1 MDTVDYRRFD
11 LTSGHRLL
19 DLGCGFGRH
28 AFGALRRGADVV
40 AYDLGR
46 SELAEVRNMVA
57 AMRDAGEVPVG
68 ALGTSVGGDARR
80 LPFADGSFDR
90 IIAAEILEHIDDD
103 GAVTAELARVLRPGG
118 VLAVTVPSWGPE
130 KLCWLLS
137 EDYHAPAVAGGH
149 VRIYTLRRLQE
160 LLREAGLMALHRH
173 RAHAL
178 HSPYWWLR
186 CAVGPG
192 DDNHRLVRAYHRLLC
207 WEIERRPLIAR
218 VAERLLR
225 PLIGK
230 SVVLY
235 AVKDPCAGAGAPGAA
250 GQANRRAKRRLDGGQ
265 AGRTASAARRRGAA
279 ASESTRVTAEYLRE
293 VPGLLSR
300 DEVTATAEGIVEWQ
314 LDSGLILW
322 FPGGHADPWNHVEC
336 AMALDVTGYHAAAE
350 RAYDFLAASQRR
362 DGAWHR
368 YYTADGVEEHKLDA
382 NCTAYVACGVW
393 HHYLM
398 SGDRGFLEAM
408 WRVVERAV
416 GFALDLQ
423 QPRGEILWARHADGT
438 PWPFALLSSS
448 ASIHHSLRSALAI
461 AAELGH
467 ERPRWETGAA
477 RLAGVIRRTPDAF
490 APKDRF
496 AMDWYY
502 PVLAGVLERDDARRR
517 LLDRWDGFVLDG
529 WGVRCV
535 VDRDWV
541 TPAETAECTLACL
554 AAGLT
559 SEAWDLFTWSQRQR
573 DGDGRYWTGTVLP
586 QEHRFPAGEK
596 ASYSA
601 AAQLLAA
608 DALTGA
614 TAASGLFTHRGVAP
628 ATSRY
633 S

>member
-1 MDTVDYRRFD
+1 MDTVDYRR
-11 LTSGHRLL
+11 LELAPGHKVL
-19 DLGCGFGRH
+19 DLGCGSGRH
-28 AFGALRRGADVV
+28 AFGALRRGAEVV
-40 AYDLGR
+40 ACDLGR
-46 SELAEVRNMVA
+46 TELAEVRDMVA
-57 AMRDAGEVPVG
+57 AMRDAGEMPAGAVATTVG
-68 ALGTSVGGDARR
+68 ADARR
-80 LPFADGSFDR
+80 LPFADGGFDR
-90 IIAAEILEHIDDD
+90 IIAAEVLEHVDDD
-103 GAVTAELARVLRPGG
+103 GAALAELARVLRPGG
-118 VLAVTVPSWGPE
+118 VLAVTVPSWLPE

-137 EDYHAPAVAGGH
+137 EEYHAPAVVGGH
-149 VRIYTLRRLQE
+149 IRIYTLRRLRA
-160 LLREAGLMALHRH
+160 LLRGAGLLPLGRH

-186 CAVGPG
+186 CAVGPNN
-192 DDNHRLVRAYHRLLC
+192 DDHRLVRAYHRLLC

-225 PLIGK
+225 PLLGK

-235 AVKDPCAGAGAPGAA
+235 AVKDRGAGGGAPGAA
-250 GQANRRAKRRLDGGQ
+250 ARVNRRIRQRAPAGGETPG
-265 AGRTASAARRRGAA
+265 ATA
-279 ASESTRVTAEYLRE
+279 TYVRE

-300 DEVTATAEGIVEWQ
+300 GDVTATAEGIVEWQ

-350 RAYDFLAASQRR
+350 RAYDFLAATQRR

-398 SGDRGFLEAM
+398 TRDRGFLEAM

-416 GFALDLQ
+416 GFTLDLQ

-448 ASIHHSLRSALAI
+448 SSIHHSLRSALAI

-477 RLAGVIRRTPDAF
+477 RLAGVISRAPDAF

-502 PVLAGVLERDDARRR
+502 PVLAGILEGDDARRR
-517 LLDRWDGFVLDG
+517 LLDRWDDFVLEG

-535 VDRDWV
+535 ADRDWV

-554 AAGLT
+554 AAGLGA
-559 SEAWDLFTWSQRQR
+559 EAWDLFGWSQRQR
-573 DGDGRYWTGTVLP
+573 DSDGRYWTGTVLP

-614 TAASGLFTHRGVAP
+614 TAASGLFTRRGDP
-628 ATSRY
+628 AVPARGGPSAGAAQHPQ
-633 S
+633 

>member
-1 MDTVDYRRFD
+1 VDTVDYRR
-11 LTSGHRLL
+11 LELAPGHRVL
-19 DLGCGFGRH
+19 DLGCGSGRH
-28 AFGALRRGADVV
+28 AFGALRRGADVL
-40 AYDLGR
+40 ACDLGR
-46 SELAEVRNMVA
+46 PELAEVRDIVA
-57 AMRDAGEVPVG
+57 AMRDAGEIPAGAFATAVG
-68 ALGTSVGGDARR
+68 ADARR
-80 LPFADGSFDR
+80 LPFADGGFDR
-90 IIAAEILEHIDDD
+90 IIAAEVLEHIDDD
-103 GAVTAELARVLRPGG
+103 GAALAELARVLRPGG
-118 VLAVTVPSWGPE
+118 VLAVTVPSWLPE

-137 EDYHAPAVAGGH
+137 EEYHAPAVVGGH
-149 VRIYTLRRLQE
+149 VRIYTLRRLRA
-160 LLREAGLMALHRH
+160 LLREAGLLPLGRH

-186 CAVGPG
+186 CAVGPN
-192 DDNHRLVRAYHRLLC
+192 DDDHRLVRAYHRLLC
-207 WEIERRPLIAR
+207 WEIERRPRIAR
-218 VAERLLR
+218 MAERLLR

-235 AVKDPCAGAGAPGAA
+235 AVKDLGARGGAPGAA
-250 GQANRRAKRRLDGGQ
+250 ARAHRRVRHWAPAGGENP
-265 AGRTASAARRRGAA
+265 GAP
-279 ASESTRVTAEYLRE
+279 SEHLRE
-293 VPGLLSR
+293 VPGVLSR
-300 DEVTATAEGIVEWQ
+300 DDVTATAEGIVEWQ

-350 RAYDFLAASQRR
+350 RAYGFLAATQRR

-398 SGDRGFLEAM
+398 TRDRGFLEDM

-416 GFALDLQ
+416 GFTLDLQ
-423 QPRGEILWARHADGT
+423 QPRGAPTGSRHADGT

-448 ASIHHSLRSALAI
+448 SSIHHSLRSALAI

-467 ERPRWETGAA
+467 ERPRWEAGAA
-477 RLAGVIRRTPDAF
+477 RLARVISREPDAF

-502 PVLAGVLERDDARRR
+502 PVLAGILEGDDARRR
-517 LLDRWDGFVLDG
+517 LLDRWDDFVLEG

-535 VDRDWV
+535 ADRDWV
-541 TPAETAECTLACL
+541 TPAETAECTLAYL

-573 DGDGRYWTGTVLP
+573 DSDGRYWTGTVLP

-614 TAASGLFTHRGVAP
+614 TAASGLFTRRGA
-628 ATSRY
+628 ARAASRY
-633 S
+633 SRSR

>member
-1 MDTVDYRRFD
+1 MDTVDYRRLD
-11 LTSGHRLL
+11 LAPDHRLL

-57 AMRDAGEVPVG
+57 AMRDTGEVPNG

-103 GAVTAELARVLRPGG
+103 GAVMAELARVLRPGG
-118 VLAVTVPSWGPE
+118 VLAVTVPSWLSE

-137 EDYHAPAVAGGH
+137 EDYHAPAVVGGH
-149 VRIYTLRRLQE
+149 VRIYTLRRLRV
-160 LLREAGLMALHRH
+160 LLREAGLMALYRH

-235 AVKDPCAGAGAPGAA
+235 AVKDPGTGAGAPDAA
-250 GQANRRAKRRLDGGQ
+250 AQAGRRARRRLDGGQ
-265 AGRTASAARRRGAA
+265 AGRTTGTARQRAA
-279 ASESTRVTAEYLRE
+279 AAGESPRVTAEYLRE
-293 VPGLLSR
+293 VPGLLSP
-300 DEVTATAEGIVEWQ
+300 DEVSATAEGIVEWQ

-336 AMALDVTGYHAAAE
+336 AMALDVTGHHAAAE
-350 RAYDFLAASQRR
+350 RAYDFLAATQRR

-398 SGDRGFLEAM
+398 TGDRGFLEAM

-477 RLAGVIRRTPDAF
+477 RLAGVISRTPDAF

-502 PVLAGVLERDDARRR
+502 PVLAGVLEGDDARRR

-535 VDRDWV
+535 ADRDWV

-559 SEAWDLFTWSQRQR
+559 GEAWDLFAWSQRQR

-614 TAASGLFTHRGVAP
+614 TAASGLFTRRGVAP

>member
-1 MDTVDYRRFD
+1 MDTVDYRR
-11 LTSGHRLL
+11 LELAPGHRVL
-19 DLGCGFGRH
+19 DLGCGSGRH
-28 AFGALRRGADVV
+28 AFGALRRGADVL
-40 AYDLGR
+40 ACDLGR
-46 SELAEVRNMVA
+46 PELAEVRDIVA
-57 AMRDAGEVPVG
+57 AMRDAGEIPAGAFATAVG
-68 ALGTSVGGDARR
+68 ADARR
-80 LPFADGSFDR
+80 LPFADGGFDR
-90 IIAAEILEHIDDD
+90 IIAAEVLEHIDDD
-103 GAVTAELARVLRPGG
+103 GAALAELARVLRPGG
-118 VLAVTVPSWGPE
+118 VLAVTVPSWLPE

-137 EDYHAPAVAGGH
+137 EEYHAPAVVGGH
-149 VRIYTLRRLQE
+149 VRIYTLRRLRA
-160 LLREAGLMALHRH
+160 LLREAGLLPLGRH

-186 CAVGPG
+186 CAVGPN
-192 DDNHRLVRAYHRLLC
+192 DDDHRLVRAYHRLLC
-207 WEIERRPLIAR
+207 WEIERRPRIAR
-218 VAERLLR
+218 MAERLLR

-235 AVKDPCAGAGAPGAA
+235 AVKDLGARGGAPGAA
-250 GQANRRAKRRLDGGQ
+250 ARAHRRVRHWAPAGGENP
-265 AGRTASAARRRGAA
+265 GAP
-279 ASESTRVTAEYLRE
+279 SEHLRE
-293 VPGLLSR
+293 VPGVLSR
-300 DEVTATAEGIVEWQ
+300 DDVTATAEGIVEWQ

-350 RAYDFLAASQRR
+350 RAYGFLAATQRR

-398 SGDRGFLEAM
+398 TRDRGFLEDM

-416 GFALDLQ
+416 GFTLDLQ

-448 ASIHHSLRSALAI
+448 SSIHHSLRSALAI

-467 ERPRWETGAA
+467 ERPRWEAGAA
-477 RLAGVIRRTPDAF
+477 RLAGVISREPDAF

-502 PVLAGVLERDDARRR
+502 PVLAGILEGDDARRR
-517 LLDRWDGFVLDG
+517 LLDRWDDFVLEG

-535 VDRDWV
+535 ADRDWV
-541 TPAETAECTLACL
+541 TPAETAECTLAYL

-573 DGDGRYWTGTVLP
+573 DSDGRYWTGTVLP

-614 TAASGLFTHRGVAP
+614 TAASGLFTRRGA
-628 ATSRY
+628 ARAASRY
-633 S
+633 SRSR

>member
-1 MDTVDYRRFD
+1 M
-11 LTSGHRLL
+11 
-19 DLGCGFGRH
+19 
-28 AFGALRRGADVV
+28 
-40 AYDLGR
+40 
-46 SELAEVRNMVA
+46 
-57 AMRDAGEVPVG
+57 
-68 ALGTSVGGDARR
+68 
-80 LPFADGSFDR
+80 
-90 IIAAEILEHIDDD
+90 
-103 GAVTAELARVLRPGG
+103 
-118 VLAVTVPSWGPE
+118 
-130 KLCWLLS
+130 
-137 EDYHAPAVAGGH
+137 
-149 VRIYTLRRLQE
+149 
-160 LLREAGLMALHRH
+160 
-173 RAHAL
+173 
-178 HSPYWWLR
+178 
-186 CAVGPG
+186 
-192 DDNHRLVRAYHRLLC
+192 
-207 WEIERRPLIAR
+207 
-218 VAERLLR
+218 
-225 PLIGK
+225 
-230 SVVLY
+230 
-235 AVKDPCAGAGAPGAA
+235 
-250 GQANRRAKRRLDGGQ
+250 
-265 AGRTASAARRRGAA
+265 
-279 ASESTRVTAEYLRE
+279 
-293 VPGLLSR
+293 
-300 DEVTATAEGIVEWQ
+300 TATAEGIVEWQ

-350 RAYDFLAASQRR
+350 RAYDFLAATQRR

-398 SGDRGFLEAM
+398 TRDRGFLEAM

-416 GFALDLQ
+416 DFTLDLQ

-461 AAELGH
+461 AAEMGH
-467 ERPRWETGAA
+467 ERPRWETGAG
-477 RLAGVIRRTPDAF
+477 RLAGVISHTPEAF

-502 PVLAGVLERDDARRR
+502 PVLAGVLHGDDARRR
-517 LLDRWDGFVLDG
+517 LGDRWDDFVLEG

-535 VDRDWV
+535 SDRDWV

-559 SEAWDLFTWSQRQR
+559 SEAWDLFGWSQRQR

-614 TAASGLFTHRGVAP
+614 TPASGLFTRRGDLAAP
-628 ATSRY
+628 VRGGPSAAG
-633 S
+633 

>member
-1 MDTVDYRRFD
+1 VDTVDYRR
-11 LTSGHRLL
+11 LELAPGHRVL
-19 DLGCGFGRH
+19 DLGCGSGRH
-28 AFGALRRGADVV
+28 AFGALRRGADVL
-40 AYDLGR
+40 ACDLGR
-46 SELAEVRNMVA
+46 PELAEVRDIVA
-57 AMRDAGEVPVG
+57 AMGDAGEIPAGAFATAVG
-68 ALGTSVGGDARR
+68 ADARR
-80 LPFADGSFDR
+80 LPFADGGFDR
-90 IIAAEILEHIDDD
+90 IIAAEVLEHIDDD
-103 GAVTAELARVLRPGG
+103 GAALAELARVLRPGG
-118 VLAVTVPSWGPE
+118 VLAVTVPSWLPE

-137 EDYHAPAVAGGH
+137 EEYHAPAVVGGH
-149 VRIYTLRRLQE
+149 VRIYTLRRLRA
-160 LLREAGLMALHRH
+160 LLREAGLLPLGRH

-186 CAVGPG
+186 CAVGPN
-192 DDNHRLVRAYHRLLC
+192 DDDHRLVRAYHRLLC
-207 WEIERRPLIAR
+207 WEIERRPRIAR
-218 VAERLLR
+218 MAERLLR

-235 AVKDPCAGAGAPGAA
+235 AVKDLGARGGAPGAA
-250 GQANRRAKRRLDGGQ
+250 ARAHRRVRHWAPAGGENP
-265 AGRTASAARRRGAA
+265 GAP
-279 ASESTRVTAEYLRE
+279 SEHLRE
-293 VPGLLSR
+293 VPGVLSR
-300 DEVTATAEGIVEWQ
+300 DDVTATAEGIVEWQ

-350 RAYDFLAASQRR
+350 RAYGFLAATQRR

-398 SGDRGFLEAM
+398 TRDRGFLEDM

-416 GFALDLQ
+416 GFTLDLQ

-448 ASIHHSLRSALAI
+448 SSIHHSLRSALAI

-467 ERPRWETGAA
+467 ERPRWEAGAA
-477 RLAGVIRRTPDAF
+477 RLAGVISREPDAF

-502 PVLAGVLERDDARRR
+502 PVLAGILEGDDARRR
-517 LLDRWDGFVLDG
+517 LLDRWDDFVLEG

-535 VDRDWV
+535 ADRDWV
-541 TPAETAECTLACL
+541 TPAETAECTLAYL

-573 DGDGRYWTGTVLP
+573 DSDGRYWTGTVLP

-614 TAASGLFTHRGVAP
+614 TAASGLFTRRGA
-628 ATSRY
+628 ARAASRY
-633 S
+633 SRSR

>member
-1 MDTVDYRRFD
+1 VDTVDYRR
-11 LTSGHRLL
+11 LELAPGHRVL
-19 DLGCGFGRH
+19 DLGCGSGRH
-28 AFGALRRGADVV
+28 AFGALRRGADVL
-40 AYDLGR
+40 ACDLGR
-46 SELAEVRNMVA
+46 PELAEVRDIVA
-57 AMRDAGEVPVG
+57 AMRDAGEIPAGAFATAVG
-68 ALGTSVGGDARR
+68 ADARR
-80 LPFADGSFDR
+80 LPFADGGFDR
-90 IIAAEILEHIDDD
+90 IIAAEVLEHIDDD
-103 GAVTAELARVLRPGG
+103 GAALAELARVLRPGG
-118 VLAVTVPSWGPE
+118 VLAVTVPSWLPE

-137 EDYHAPAVAGGH
+137 EEYHAPAVVGGH
-149 VRIYTLRRLQE
+149 VRIYTLRRLRA
-160 LLREAGLMALHRH
+160 LLREAGLLPLGRH

-186 CAVGPG
+186 CAVGPN
-192 DDNHRLVRAYHRLLC
+192 DDDHRLVRAYHRLLC
-207 WEIERRPLIAR
+207 WEIERRPRIAR
-218 VAERLLR
+218 MAERLLR

-235 AVKDPCAGAGAPGAA
+235 AVKDPGARGGAPGAA
-250 GQANRRAKRRLDGGQ
+250 ARAHRRVRHWAPAGGENP
-265 AGRTASAARRRGAA
+265 GAP
-279 ASESTRVTAEYLRE
+279 SEHLRE
-293 VPGLLSR
+293 VPGVLSR
-300 DEVTATAEGIVEWQ
+300 DDVTATAEGIVEWQ

-350 RAYDFLAASQRR
+350 RAYGFLAATQRR

-398 SGDRGFLEAM
+398 TRDRGFLEDM

-416 GFALDLQ
+416 GFTLDLQ

-448 ASIHHSLRSALAI
+448 SSIHHSLRSALAI

-467 ERPRWETGAA
+467 ERPRWEAGAA
-477 RLAGVIRRTPDAF
+477 RLAGVISREPDAF

-502 PVLAGVLERDDARRR
+502 PVLAGILEGDDARRR
-517 LLDRWDGFVLDG
+517 LLDRWDDFVLEG

-535 VDRDWV
+535 ADRDWV
-541 TPAETAECTLACL
+541 TPAETAECTLAYL

-573 DGDGRYWTGTVLP
+573 DSDGRYWTGTVLP

-614 TAASGLFTHRGVAP
+614 TAASGLFTRRGA
-628 ATSRY
+628 ARAASRY
-633 S
+633 SRSR

>member
-1 MDTVDYRRFD
+1 VDTVDYRR
-11 LTSGHRLL
+11 LELAPGHRVL
-19 DLGCGFGRH
+19 DLGCGSGRH
-28 AFGALRRGADVV
+28 AFGALRRGADVL
-40 AYDLGR
+40 ACDLGR
-46 SELAEVRNMVA
+46 PELAEVRDIVA
-57 AMRDAGEVPVG
+57 AMRDAGEIPAGAFATAVG
-68 ALGTSVGGDARR
+68 ADARR
-80 LPFADGSFDR
+80 LPFADGGFDR
-90 IIAAEILEHIDDD
+90 IIAAEVLEHIDDD
-103 GAVTAELARVLRPGG
+103 GAALAELARVLRPGG
-118 VLAVTVPSWGPE
+118 VLAVTVPSWLPE

-137 EDYHAPAVAGGH
+137 EEYHAPAVVGGH
-149 VRIYTLRRLQE
+149 VRIYTLRRLRA
-160 LLREAGLMALHRH
+160 LLREAGLLPLGRH

-186 CAVGPG
+186 CAVGPN
-192 DDNHRLVRAYHRLLC
+192 DDDHRLVRAYHRLLC
-207 WEIERRPLIAR
+207 WEIERRPRIAR
-218 VAERLLR
+218 MAERLLR

-235 AVKDPCAGAGAPGAA
+235 AVKDLGARGGAPGAA
-250 GQANRRAKRRLDGGQ
+250 ARAHRRVRHWAPAGGENP
-265 AGRTASAARRRGAA
+265 GAP
-279 ASESTRVTAEYLRE
+279 SEHLRE
-293 VPGLLSR
+293 VPGVLSR
-300 DEVTATAEGIVEWQ
+300 DDVTATAEGIVEWQ

-350 RAYDFLAASQRR
+350 RAYGFLAATQRR

-398 SGDRGFLEAM
+398 TRDRGFLEDM

-416 GFALDLQ
+416 GFTLDLQ

-448 ASIHHSLRSALAI
+448 SSIHHSLRSALAI

-467 ERPRWETGAA
+467 ERPRWEAGAA
-477 RLAGVIRRTPDAF
+477 RLAGVISREPDAF

-502 PVLAGVLERDDARRR
+502 PVLAGILEGDDARRR
-517 LLDRWDGFVLDG
+517 LLDRWDDFVLEG

-535 VDRDWV
+535 ADRDWV
-541 TPAETAECTLACL
+541 TPAETAECTLAYL

-573 DGDGRYWTGTVLP
+573 DSDGRYWTGTVLP

-614 TAASGLFTHRGVAP
+614 TAASGLFTRRGA
-628 ATSRY
+628 ARAASRY
-633 S
+633 SRSR